1 MDVRAWA
8 FWRNLGAFSGAFLMQ
23 AELSFKTIFMLL
35 AIPAL
40 LSATAL
46 MVKSWAGLRT
56 PRENAPENHELNKAT
71 QKHDG
76 KAVA

>member
-1 MDVRAWA
+1 
-8 FWRNLGAFSGAFLMQ
+8 MQ

-46 MVKSWAGLRT
+46 MVKSWAGQRT
-56 PRENAPENHELNKAT
+56 PR
-71 QKHDG
+71 
-76 KAVA
+76 